1 MNCLRCGRDTAEQQ
15 VFCDTCLADM
25 ARHPVK
31 PDVAIYLPNRKPK
44 EAPKKN
50 VHKRRREHTPEEMVV
65 ILRKRVRILAALVLI
80 LAMMLSAAAVGVW
93 FATKQGAEIKLPDIG
108 QNFQTADQNDGTQAG
123 D

>member
-1 MNCLRCGRDTAEQQ
+1 
-15 VFCDTCLADM
+15 M

-50 VHKRRREHTPEEMVV
+50 LHKRRREHTAEEMVV
-65 ILRKRVRILAALVLI
+65 ILRKRVRFLTALVLI
-80 LAMMLSAAAVGVW
+80 LIMMLSAAAAGVW
-93 FATKQGAEIKLPDIG
+93 FAYKQGAGIKIPNIG
-108 QNFQTADQNDGTQAG
+108 QNFQTSDQGGNTQEG

>member
-44 EAPKKN
+44 EAPKKTP
-50 VHKRRREHTPEEMVV
+50 HKRRREHTAEEMVV
-65 ILRKRVRILAALVLI
+65 ILRKRVRFLTALVLI
-80 LAMMLSAAAVGVW
+80 LIMMLSAAAAGVW
-93 FATKQGAEIKLPDIG
+93 FAHKQGAGIKIPNIG
-108 QNFQTADQNDGTQAG
+108 QNFQTSDQGGNTQGG